1 MSNSSG
7 LDHVG
12 LLNPR
17 FVDAGGFLAC
27 SSRCRSTCA
36 FLLEDVG
43 LLAGMSGV
51 GLRVDPWSRDVFTHL
66 HSRQRLLDSTG
77 DLVCS

>member
-1 MSNSSG
+1 MVSEDWAQLAWRIRQSRTEGNASEVSNSSG

-27 SSRCRSTCA
+27 SSRCRTTCA

-51 GLRVDPWSRDVFTHL
+51 SSHVDP
-66 HSRQRLLDSTG
+66 
-77 DLVCS
+77 